1 MIDTFQWL
9 IAKYGLIA
17 VFLGC
22 AMEGESAA
30 ILGGFFT
37 HQRVFALW
45 ATFAAAFGGTFIGDT
60 LLFLL
65 GRRFSNHPLVKR
77 MRRKP
82 GFRYAYRLVRRY
94 PNLFVFSNRYIYGTR
109 VVGGVVAGL
118 SGISLARFAVIN
130 GLSAALWAAIFI
142 GVGYGI
148 GISAERLLGEALLEH
163 QRLLI
168 ALGGGAIFGFA
179 AFLASHYGSRHR
191 DEQGE

>member
-1 MIDTFQWL
+1 MMDTFQWL

-37 HQRVFALW
+37 HQRIFALW
-45 ATFAAAFGGTFIGDT
+45 ETFTVAFAGTFIGDT

-65 GRRFSNHPLVKR
+65 GRRFSNHPLVTR

-94 PNLFVFSNRYIYGTR
+94 PNLFVFGNRYIYGTR

-142 GVGYGI
+142 GVGYGV
-148 GISAERLLGEALLEH
+148 GLGAERLLGAALHEH

-168 ALGGGAIFGFA
+168 ALGGGAIFGLA
-179 AFLASHYGSRHR
+179 AFLASHYGARHQ
-191 DEQGE
+191 DENGE